1 MVRSLGID
9 PGTKSFD
16 LIVVDGEEVVWEDSI
31 PTEEVAANPAVLASK
46 VREAGE
52 VDVVVGPSGYGT
64 PVVWGDELEDP
75 EAFALEV
82 LLLTPREALE
92 AGVRARDPGISVYK
106 ALVKAVKELVSL
118 GCGVCFIP
126 SVILLPTVPK
136 HRKLG
141 RLDMGT
147 ADKLAVTFLA
157 IHDQSRRLGIEY
169 GEVSLILVEMGYGYN
184 AVIGVDGG
192 RIVDGLGGTLV
203 PMGFLTAGPLDL
215 ELVVAARTWVR
226 TDVFHGGVAEQ
237 CGTLNPSEALSKVK
251 AGDEACVNAF
261 EAMMEWVERSVR
273 GMLTSVRRPK
283 EVLISGRLTR
293 YGEIRTELIRR
304 LSDVAPVRTLGF
316 LPGARLAK
324 EAAQGYAAIGEGIA
338 GGAFSKLVKH
348 TKILEAKGT
357 VMDYVTHPRL
367 LKARDA
373 LRHSYTRTL
382 KQEALT
388 RIL

>member
-1 MVRSLGID
+1 VVRSLGID

-16 LIVVDGEEVVWEDSI
+16 LAVVEGEKVIWEDSI
-31 PTEEVAANPAVLASK
+31 PTEEVAANPAVLANK
-46 VREAGE
+46 VREAGK
-52 VDVVVGPSGYGT
+52 VNVIVGPSGYGT
-64 PVVWGDELEDP
+64 PVVWGDELKDP
-75 EAFALEV
+75 EVFALEV

-92 AGVRARDPGISVYK
+92 AGVKARDPGIGVYK
-106 ALVKAVKELVSL
+106 ALAEAVKELVSL
-118 GCGVCFIP
+118 RRKVCFIP

-157 IHDQSRRLGIEY
+157 IHDQARRLGVEY
-169 GEVSLILVEMGYGYN
+169 EDVSFILVEMGYGYN

-192 RIVDGLGGTLV
+192 KIVDGLGGTLV

-215 ELVVAARTWVR
+215 ELVVAGGTWVR

-237 CGTLNPSEALSKVK
+237 CGTLDPGEMLSKVR
-251 AGDEACVNAF
+251 AGDKTCVDAF
-261 EAMMEWVERSVR
+261 EAMMEWVERSVK
-273 GMLTSVRRPK
+273 GMLTSVRKPK
-283 EVLISGRLTR
+283 EVVISGRLTR
-293 YGEIRTELIRR
+293 YEEIRAELTRR
-304 LSDVAPVRTLGF
+304 LSDVAPVRALGF

-373 LRHSYTRTL
+373 LRDSYARTL

-388 RIL
+388 RVL